1 MRDFFNP
8 PPDSPRPRLWTGLV
22 SMHLKI
28 VKTIDRFMELVLHT
42 YDNIHFKNCEKMLK
56 DLCNLVLHT
65 YDGIF
70 ELSET

>member
-1 MRDFFNP
+1 
-8 PPDSPRPRLWTGLV
+8 
-22 SMHLKI
+22 
-28 VKTIDRFMELVLHT
+28 MELVLHT